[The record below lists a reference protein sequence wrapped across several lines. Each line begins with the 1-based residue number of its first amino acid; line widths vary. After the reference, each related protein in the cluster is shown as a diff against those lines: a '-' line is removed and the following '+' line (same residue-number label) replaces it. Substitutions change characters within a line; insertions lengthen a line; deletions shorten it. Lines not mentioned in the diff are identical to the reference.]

1 MKVTETA
8 EYKGRFLHK
17 ENSVR
22 RIRTR
27 RGQVLVS
34 GTS

>member
-1 MKVTETA
+1 MKVTETS
-8 EYKGRFLHK
+8 EYKDDFYTK
-17 ENSVR
+17 EQSIR

-34 GTS
+34 ATS